1 MINTEKLKE
10 IYKKR
15 RNGSA
20 EIAELVRLIT
30 EEGYKPDVEEMYKV
44 KDGLNMTK
52 NEASSV
58 FFAE

>member
-10 IYKKR
+10 IYKES
-15 RNGSA
+15 RNTSA

-30 EEGYKPDVEEMYKV
+30 EEGYKPDAEEMRKL
-44 KDGLNMTK
+44 KDELNMTNK
-52 NEASSV
+52 EAGHV

>member
-10 IYKKR
+10 IYKER

-52 NEASSV
+52 KEASSV